1 MFNVPCFAIQTR
13 KQEDVSLI
21 KRSYPNATKNRLTR
35 ILKSME
41 ETPFSGFASPEALK
55 YELSGKWSRELSKK
69 DRVIYSIEYNII
81 KIHSLP
87 GQSDK

>member
-1 MFNVPCFAIQTR
+1 
-13 KQEDVSLI
+13 
-21 KRSYPNATKNRLTR
+21 
-35 ILKSME
+35 ME